1 MRAYTLIELTVVIF
15 LIGLVLVLTV
25 PRVQHAL
32 LSDDLKAA
40 SRRMIGTVRT
50 LRNNA
55 VRDQKAYM
63 LHFDM
68 ALNRF
73 WVSWDAMTAEE
84 QAEARQN
91 ATALP
96 GGVRVVDVYFKGT
109 GKKDVGDAV
118 IRFTKQGYA
127 QQVVIHLGANDGRA
141 YSLVLSPFLST
152 IKTYDRYVEI

>member
-1 MRAYTLIELTVVIF
+1 VRAYTLIELTVVIF

-40 SRRMIGTVRT
+40 SRRMIGTVKT

-68 ALNRF
+68 ASNRL
-73 WVSWDAMTAEE
+73 WVSWDGMTAEE

-96 GGVRVVDVYFKGT
+96 GGIRVVDVYFKGT

-127 QQVVIHLGANDGRA
+127 QQVVIHLGTNDGRA
-141 YSLVLSPFLST
+141 YSLVLSPFLGT